1 MSENYQ
7 TIDHD
12 DWNNS
17 PPKSPKSSKI
27 VLGEINGV
35 IPYGDSRNPLG
46 RSATSHRIVF
56 PYRTAANDMK
66 PKVGIF
72 ESAAEAGGAHEAL
85 ISKDLYDLECQ
96 PLQVHFLGENRKP
109 RQYTHDIRLTM
120 RSGHRRFLFIRN
132 GASLQRRE
140 TWAEIEAIQRAT
152 PANEADDLYIVN
164 ADDYPR
170 QRRENLFR
178 MHNFVFQPDDEAD
191 EIVTWTAR
199 RARGLWLVKDL
210 YEPAGILPQRTF
222 RAVYRLV
229 ARQVLLTDLNSVLW
243 ENSRIELAS

>member
-1 MSENYQ
+1 M
-7 TIDHD
+7 
-12 DWNNS
+12 
-17 PPKSPKSSKI
+17 
-27 VLGEINGV
+27 G
-35 IPYGDSRNPLG
+35 
-46 RSATSHRIVF
+46 
-56 PYRTAANDMK
+56 
-66 PKVGIF
+66 
-72 ESAAEAGGAHEAL
+72 
-85 ISKDLYDLECQ
+85 
-96 PLQVHFLGENRKP
+96 
-109 RQYTHDIRLTM
+109 
-120 RSGHRRFLFIRN
+120 SGHRRFLFIRN